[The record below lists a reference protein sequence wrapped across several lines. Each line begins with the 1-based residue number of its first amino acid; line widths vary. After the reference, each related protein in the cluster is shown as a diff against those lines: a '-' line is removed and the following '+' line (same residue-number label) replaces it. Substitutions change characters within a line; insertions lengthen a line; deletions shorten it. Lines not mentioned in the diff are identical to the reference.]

1 MADVKSVMA
10 AALGMR
16 GEISRLLRLSTYS
29 QYDDLSELKINY
41 GDAEQL
47 FLLDELR
54 SIMDKLADVGDKLSY
69 LSWPV
74 VETGR
79 LRKNEVGK
87 YETAHGHYYSC
98 GSRIEALVSDDYHES
113 PYWARTRVEHD
124 GTDYYLV
131 GHRDVSLNGL
141 TVRVR
146 KEAAY

>member
-16 GEISRLLRLSTYS
+16 EEINRLLQLSTYN
-29 QYDDLSELKINY
+29 QDNDLSELKIDY
-41 GDAEQL
+41 WDAEQL
-47 FLLDELR
+47 FLRDELR
-54 SIMDKLADVGDKLSY
+54 SIMDKLAGVENELRY

-74 VETGR
+74 VETSR
-79 LRKNEVGK
+79 LWKNEVGK

-98 GSRIEALVSDDYHES
+98 GSRIEAFVSDDYHES
-113 PYWARTRVEHD
+113 LYWVRTSVEYD

-131 GHRDVSLNGL
+131 GYKDIPLDGL